1 MLDLSRLR
9 VMYTGGEAVPYHKAE
24 EFEARTG
31 ATILNMYGSN
41 ETGVQSYTTLDD
53 PRELR
58 LETGLFVAEPS
69 AGDSRVVPGVL
80 PSGRYGSLRRTGHP
94 DQLVTEVAGLLDWA
108 DRRGLKWDMKS
119 EPDGEHWGA
128 RFEVYHTDPATEPD
142 ASKWDIELLFR
153 LAD

>member
-1 MLDLSRLR
+1 MDQI
-9 VMYTGGEAVPYHKAE
+9 GAKVPAWSAE
-24 EFEARTG
+24 VYEWLGQREISTAGPEFIRYNV
-31 ATILNMYGSN
+31 IDMR
-41 ETGVQSYTTLDD
+41 
-53 PRELR
+53 RELR

-80 PSGRYGSLRRTGHP
+80 PSGRYVSLRRTGHP

-108 DRRGLKWDMKS
+108 DRRGLKWDVKS

-142 ASKWDIELLFR
+142 ASKWDIELLFG